1 MRTRVPHDYKY
12 HAEIMYEGEIA
23 MRFTCAVGNTIEELI
38 KDIDKEF
45 KEVQHRMPEIV
56 EALVFPNGINKN
68 ITNLVNRLYY
78 QRGNK
83 WWILNFTKKIRLTKN
98 MNYY

>member
-1 MRTRVPHDYKY
+1 MEKRVPQDYKN

-23 MRFTCAVGNTIEELI
+23 MRFTCAVGNTMDELI
-38 KDIDKEF
+38 NDIDKEF
-45 KEVQHRMPEIV
+45 KEAQHRMPKIV

-78 QRGNK
+78 QRGSK
-83 WWILNFTKKIRLTKN
+83 
-98 MNYY
+98 

>member
-1 MRTRVPHDYKY
+1 MRTRVPHDYMY

-23 MRFTCAVGNTIEELI
+23 MRFTCAVGNTMEELLN
-38 KDIDKEF
+38 DIDKEF

-68 ITNLVNRLYY
+68 ITNLVNRYY
-78 QRGNK
+78 QRGDK
-83 WWILNFTKKIRLTKN
+83 
-98 MNYY
+98 

>member
-1 MRTRVPHDYKY
+1 MEKRVPHDYMY

-23 MRFTCAVGNTIEELI
+23 MRFTCAVGNTMDELI
-38 KDIDKEF
+38 EDIDKEV
-45 KEVQHRMPEIV
+45 KEVQNRMPEIV

-78 QRGNK
+78 QRGDK
-83 WWILNFTKKIRLTKN
+83 
-98 MNYY
+98 

>member
-1 MRTRVPHDYKY
+1 MEKRVPHDYMY

-23 MRFTCAVGNTIEELI
+23 MRFTCAVGNTMEELI

-56 EALVFPNGINKN
+56 TAYVYPNSICQN

-78 QRGNK
+78 QRGDK
-83 WWILNFTKKIRLTKN
+83 
-98 MNYY
+98 

>member
-1 MRTRVPHDYKY
+1 MEKRVPHNYMY

-23 MRFTCAVGNTIEELI
+23 MRFTCAVGYTMDELI
-38 KDIDKEF
+38 NDIDKEF
-45 KEVQHRMPEIV
+45 IEVQHRMPEIV

-78 QRGNK
+78 QRGSK
-83 WWILNFTKKIRLTKN
+83 
-98 MNYY
+98 

>member
-1 MRTRVPHDYKY
+1 MEKRVPHDYKY

-23 MRFTCAVGNTIEELI
+23 MRFTCAVGNTMDELI
-38 KDIDKEF
+38 NDIDKEF
-45 KEVQHRMPEIV
+45 KEAQHRMPKIV

-78 QRGNK
+78 QRGSK
-83 WWILNFTKKIRLTKN
+83 
-98 MNYY
+98 

>member
-1 MRTRVPHDYKY
+1 MEKRVPHNYMY

-23 MRFTCAVGNTIEELI
+23 MRFTSPVGNTMDELI
-38 KDIDKEF
+38 NDIDKEF

-78 QRGNK
+78 QRGSK
-83 WWILNFTKKIRLTKN
+83 
-98 MNYY
+98 

>member
-1 MRTRVPHDYKY
+1 MEKRVPHDYMY

-23 MRFTCAVGNTIEELI
+23 MRFTCAVGNTMEELLN
-38 KDIDKEF
+38 DIDKEF

-68 ITNLVNRLYY
+68 ITNLVNRYY
-78 QRGNK
+78 QRGDK
-83 WWILNFTKKIRLTKN
+83 
-98 MNYY
+98 

>member
-1 MRTRVPHDYKY
+1 MDLPFLNKNIHV
-12 HAEIMYEGEIA
+12 EG
-23 MRFTCAVGNTIEELI
+23 I

-83 WWILNFTKKIRLTKN
+83 
-98 MNYY
+98 

>member
-1 MRTRVPHDYKY
+1 MEKRVPHNYMY
-12 HAEIMYEGEIA
+12 HAEIMYEGGVA
-23 MRFTCAVGNTIEELI
+23 MRFTCAVGNTMDELI

-45 KEVQHRMPEIV
+45 KEVQYRMPEII

-78 QRGNK
+78 QRGDK
-83 WWILNFTKKIRLTKN
+83 
-98 MNYY
+98 

>member
-1 MRTRVPHDYKY
+1 MALSKSNSLTRRYKKLEKY
-12 HAEIMYEGEIA
+12 HAEIMYEGEVA
-23 MRFTCAVGNTIEELI
+23 MRFTCAVGNTMDELI
-38 KDIDKEF
+38 NDIDKEF

-78 QRGNK
+78 QRGSK
-83 WWILNFTKKIRLTKN
+83 
-98 MNYY
+98 

>member
-1 MRTRVPHDYKY
+1 MEKRVPHDYKY

-23 MRFTCAVGNTIEELI
+23 MRFTCAVGNTMDELI
-38 KDIDKEF
+38 NDIDKEF

-56 EALVFPNGINKN
+56 TALVYPNNICQN

-78 QRGNK
+78 QRGDK
-83 WWILNFTKKIRLTKN
+83 
-98 MNYY
+98 

>member
-1 MRTRVPHDYKY
+1 MEKRVPHNYMY

-23 MRFTCAVGNTIEELI
+23 MRFTCAVGNTMDELI

-45 KEVQHRMPEIV
+45 KEVQYRMPEII

-78 QRGNK
+78 QRGSK
-83 WWILNFTKKIRLTKN
+83 
-98 MNYY
+98 

>member
-1 MRTRVPHDYKY
+1 MKKRVQHNYMY
-12 HAEIMYEGEIA
+12 HAEIMYEGETA
-23 MRFTCAVGNTIEELI
+23 MRFTCAVGNTIDELI

-45 KEVQHRMPEIV
+45 IEVQHRLPEIV

-78 QRGNK
+78 QRGDK
-83 WWILNFTKKIRLTKN
+83 
-98 MNYY
+98 

>member
-1 MRTRVPHDYKY
+1 MEKRVSHDYMY
-12 HAEIMYEGEIA
+12 HAEIMFEGEVA
-23 MRFTCAVGNTIEELI
+23 MRFTCAVVNSMEELLN
-38 KDIDKEF
+38 DIDKEF

-78 QRGNK
+78 QRGSK
-83 WWILNFTKKIRLTKN
+83 
-98 MNYY
+98 